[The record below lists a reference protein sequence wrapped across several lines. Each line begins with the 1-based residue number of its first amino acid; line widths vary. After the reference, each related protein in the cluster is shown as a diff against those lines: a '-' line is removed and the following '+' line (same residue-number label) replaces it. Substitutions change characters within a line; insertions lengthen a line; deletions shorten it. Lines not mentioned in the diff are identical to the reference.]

1 MSTEKTAD
9 MMKTVSESVFF
20 KDGKNPKYNPRCVN
34 CSEKCKQSFRVEIIR
49 CHQKILEITR

>member
-20 KDGKNPKYNPRCVN
+20 KDGKKLKYNPRCVN

-49 CHQKILEITR
+49 CHQKNP